1 MVPSISV
8 LAIEL
13 PKNALKLY
21 WAEIGL
27 IVMHEVIRNAS
38 VTVMSRL
45 AFSFF
50 GLFSQNIPAYAF
62 CLFLLFLVFLQ
73 KMICKLKLSVLI
85 CWINF

>member
-21 WAEIGL
+21 WAETGL
-27 IVMHEVIRNAS
+27 IVLHEVIRNAR

-62 CLFLLFLVFLQ
+62 VCFCCF
-73 KMICKLKLSVLI
+73 
-85 CWINF
+85 